1 MIKDSSVLTIDVG
14 GTCLKMAE
22 FQIDNSGD
30 SITLMSYAV
39 KEYSSELAEENF
51 PEAFAEAFK
60 ALMEENNFI
69 SRQVRLSISSLH
81 AFQRLSKLPPL
92 MGNRSRATAVVESEA
107 KLTVPYPLE
116 EVLWDYQ
123 LIKHTRTYEIEA
135 ESTGEDDAPAEKI
148 TETVEELEALFVA
161 LKDDLASAICA
172 TLLDADFEVLSVEVS
187 PTAVYNAARANMFG
201 EESCDMI
208 LDLGGRGSNLIIIDG
223 ARVFIRAIPIGGNT
237 ITQQIAKE
245 FTISFDDAEEMKRK
259 HGFVAL
265 GGAYEDSDSEVAATI
280 SKIARNVM
288 TRLHGEINRSINA
301 WRSMYGGNRPQ
312 RLFIAGGSSII
323 PYVPHFLNEKLHL
336 EVNFLNTFPV
346 INISELIDK
355 EHLLEYAHVLT
366 PLIGLGIKHIR
377 TCPIEISL
385 IPKVI
390 QKSRDLVRRKPYFYI
405 SAAITV
411 LLLLVFYGGVS
422 ANAYYHWRLTKSK
435 DQTIT
440 NAEEIRGHINKA
452 ISKRDEHKAV
462 YEALRDI
469 AVKRSRW
476 VDVLNELQKC
486 TPENMWFTQ
495 IDGVTKVDFT
505 EQSAAPVRHP
515 VDDGM
520 GDGPPPDEMG
530 EGTMENVPSAPAQE
544 VAWLRL
550 KGHSLV
556 MNEDDPKTLEDH
568 FQENLVNSSKSP
580 NSVFKVFKNDDDK
593 IEGYKNPALTLG
605 SGKDNVTSFVI
616 YVQLKNAI
624 SQ

>member
-1 MIKDSSVLTIDVG
+1 
-14 GTCLKMAE
+14 MAE

-51 PEAFAEAFK
+51 PEAFAQAFK

-92 MGNRSRATAVVESEA
+92 LGNRSRATAVVESEA

-123 LIKHTRTYEIEA
+123 LIKHTKTYEVEA
-135 ESTGEDDAPAEKI
+135 ESTGEEDAPAEKI

-161 LKDDLASAICA
+161 LKDDLASAICS
-172 TLLDADFEVLSVEVS
+172 TLLDAELEVLSVEVS
-187 PTAVYNAARANMFG
+187 PTAMYNAARANMFG
-201 EESCDMI
+201 EEYCDMI

-223 ARVFIRAIPIGGNT
+223 ERVFIRAIPIGGNT

-265 GGAYEDSDSEVAATI
+265 GGAYEESDSEVAATI
-280 SKIARNVM
+280 SKIARNIM

-336 EVNFLNTFPV
+336 EVNFLNAFPV

-366 PLIGLGIKHIR
+366 PLIGLGVKHIR

-390 QKSRDLVRRKPYFYI
+390 QKDRDLQRRKPYFYI
-405 SAAITV
+405 SAAIAM

-422 ANAYYHWRLTKSK
+422 ANAYFHWRLTDSNRKTL
-435 DQTIT
+435 D
-440 NAEEIRGHINKA
+440 EGERINK
-452 ISKRDEHKAV
+452 ILKSELTKLDDSKKV
-462 YEALRDI
+462 YEALLD
-469 AVKRSRW
+469 VVKKRSNW
-476 VDVLNELQKC
+476 INVLNELQKC
-486 TPENMWFTQ
+486 TPSNMWFTQ
-495 IDGVTKVDFT
+495 IDGVTDFT
-505 EQSAAPVRHP
+505 DQAEAAPQRQQFME
-515 VDDGM
+515 DGM
-520 GDGPPPDEMG
+520 GDMPPEDMG
-530 EGTMENVPSAPAQE
+530 GENMAAAAAAPAQE
-544 VAWLRL
+544 IKWLRL

-556 MNEDDPKTLEDH
+556 MQEDDPKTVEDH
-568 FQENLVNSSKSP
+568 FQENLVKASADP
-580 NSVFKVFKNDDDK
+580 NSVFNVTRNDEHK
-593 IEGYKNPALTLG
+593 IDGYKNPALTLG
-605 SGKDNVTSFVI
+605 SGKDNVTSFII
-616 YVQLKNAI
+616 YVRLKTAI

>member
-1 MIKDSSVLTIDVG
+1 
-14 GTCLKMAE
+14 MAE
-22 FQIDNSGD
+22 FQVDNSGD

-51 PEAFAEAFK
+51 PEAFAQAFK
-60 ALMEENNFI
+60 ALIEENNFI

-92 MGNRSRATAVVESEA
+92 LGNRSRATAVVEGEA

-123 LIKHTRTYEIEA
+123 LIKHTKTYEVEA
-135 ESTGEDDAPAEKI
+135 ESTGEEDAPAETI

-161 LKDDLASAICA
+161 LKDDLASAICG
-172 TLLDADFEVLSVEVS
+172 TLLDAEMEVLSVEVS
-187 PTAVYNAARANMFG
+187 PTAMYNAARANMFG
-201 EESCDMI
+201 EDSCDMI
-208 LDLGGRGSNLIIIDG
+208 LDLGGRGSNLIIMDG
-223 ARVFIRAIPIGGNT
+223 ERVFIRAIPIGGNT

-336 EVNFLNTFPV
+336 EVNFLNAFPV

-366 PLIGLGIKHIR
+366 PLIGLGVKHIR

-390 QKSRDLVRRKPYFYI
+390 QKDRDLQRRKPYFYI
-405 SAAITV
+405 SAAV
-411 LLLLVFYGGVS
+411 AMLLLLVFYGGVS
-422 ANAYYHWRLTKSK
+422 ANAYFHWRLTDSNRKTLEEGEKINSILK
-435 DQTIT
+435 D
-440 NAEEIRGHINKA
+440 ELR
-452 ISKRDEHKAV
+452 KRDNSKVV

-469 AVKRSRW
+469 AKKRSNW
-476 VDVLNELQKC
+476 IDVLNELQKC
-486 TPENMWFTQ
+486 TPSNMWFTQ
-495 IDGVTKVDFT
+495 IDGVTNFT
-505 EQSAAPVRHP
+505 DRAAAAPQVQQP
-515 VDDGM
+515 MDDGM
-520 GDGPPPDEMG
+520 GDMPPEDMTG
-530 EGTMENVPSAPAQE
+530 ESMNAPAAPPQE
-544 VAWLRL
+544 IKWLRL

-556 MNEDDPKTLEDH
+556 MQEDDPKTVEDH
-568 FQENLVNSSKSP
+568 FQENLLKSSAEAG
-580 NSVFKVFKNDDDK
+580 SVFEVTKNHDNK

-616 YVQLKNAI
+616 YVRLKTAI